1 MKFDRIYDLNKA
13 VLGRTVAVPVIYS
26 HYLKEKNDRVQYA
39 FDIQDIGN
47 IEKQKELMLNIR
59 SNWLMIAFS
68 ELYLSYPNSKI
79 ENLIGCFFNEELKS
93 FAYDFGHTMIIVP
106 VEPCEVNNL

>member
-1 MKFDRIYDLNKA
+1 
-13 VLGRTVAVPVIYS
+13 
-26 HYLKEKNDRVQYA
+26 
-39 FDIQDIGN
+39 
-47 IEKQKELMLNIR
+47 
-59 SNWLMIAFS
+59 MIAFS

-93 FAYDFGHTMIIVP
+93 FAYDFGHTMIIVS